1 MNRLLTPLAL
11 LATVMVVGAGAAKPK
26 FTSVWKTPAAGEV
39 TLAGKKVAALVI
51 SNDTDL
57 RVSGEE
63 ALVRELGQRGLQ
75 GVATYRIAPKEELT
89 DVAKAKGW
97 FERAGVE
104 GVVALRPISSERR
117 TTYTPSTWANP
128 YYGTLWGYYGYGW
141 NNVYIPGSIGH
152 ETVVT
157 VETLIFSVPKDT
169 LLWAAVSESEEP
181 KTLAAFMKEL
191 VEACVDEMHRQG
203 LARAVK

>member
-1 MNRLLTPLAL
+1 MTRLLLTLAL
-11 LATVMVVGAGAAKPK
+11 VAAVVGAAAAKPK
-26 FTSVWKTPAAGEV
+26 FTSVWKTPAASEV

-57 RVSGEE
+57 RVSAEE
-63 ALVRELGQRGLQ
+63 ALVRELGRRGLQ
-75 GVATYRIAPKEELT
+75 GVATYRIAPKEELA
-89 DVAKAKGW
+89 DVAKARGW

-117 TTYTPSTWANP
+117 TTYTPGTWANP

-191 VEACVDEMHRQG
+191 VEACVDQMHRQG